1 MKKNNLEDHMAKRWK
16 KKQKIKNKSIG
27 IDAYI
32 SKNMD
37 IDLDKMTKEF
47 QKNLKDSEIYKELV
61 KKYGKKKADEIISQC
76 KAQEVE

>member
-1 MKKNNLEDHMAKRWK
+1 MAKRWK

-27 IDAYI
+27 FDAYI
-32 SKNMD
+32 PKNMD

-76 KAQEVE
+76 KAEDVE